1 MTFDKGLNSARVA
14 LKIGIGLAAFL
25 AGLDKFFNLLADWQV
40 YVSPLARAVLPV
52 SAGTFM
58 RVAGGVEM
66 AVGLAILTRWT
77 RIGSY
82 VAAVWLL
89 AIVANL
95 LAGGRFLDVAV
106 RDVEMAI
113 AAYALARLTEAH
125 ESVRLAGAAIP
136 EPAEDSHHIVT
147 AA

>member
-14 LKIGIGLAAFL
+14 LKVGLGLAAFL
-25 AGLDKFFNLLADWQV
+25 AGLDQFFNLLADWQV
-40 YVSPLARAVLPV
+40 YVSPLATAVLPV

-58 RVAGGVEM
+58 RVAGVIEM

-82 VAAVWLL
+82 VAAVCLP
-89 AIVANL
+89 AIVANF

-106 RDVEMAI
+106 RDIEMAV

-125 ESVRLAGAAIP
+125 ESVHLAGAAIP
-136 EPAEDSHHIVT
+136 KQAEDLHHIVT